1 MNKNIIVA
9 VSNLPQLEIVDTG
22 YEVVAKH
29 QLNDLYWGVS
39 NSFPPRLERYVGGKK
54 SSRQSLM
61 TRLDIQSESKY
72 LLRNENAY
80 TYLMHN

>member
-1 MNKNIIVA
+1 MNKNIIMA

-39 NSFPPRLERYVGGKK
+39 NSFPPRLERYLGEKK
-54 SSRQSLM
+54 VIDRAWW
-61 TRLDIQSESKY
+61 LDWIY
-72 LLRNENAY
+72 RVRAN
-80 TYLMHN
+80 TY